1 MPAHDK
7 MPAMRRVVLV
17 VSLMILMP
25 WAMACR
31 TSPQAAEAPAAEAES
46 ATLEPDP
53 PIDCCEEWNQPR
65 APFKVFGNTWFVGT
79 QGLSSLLIAT
89 DDGLVLVD
97 VALPQSAA
105 LIDANIRELG
115 FRTADVKY
123 ILTSHAHFDHLGGV
137 RAMQRFTGATV
148 LASASTA
155 EGLALGHP
163 VPGDPQFGTGPF
175 DVFPAVTDGVRV
187 MQDRE
192 TFTLGGTTVTAHYTP
207 GHTPGATTW
216 TWQSCEAGRCLNMVY
231 LDSLTAISHDGFRYT
246 ATPGLVESFRATL
259 AHVRGL
265 PCDIVIATHPAAAG
279 LDGKLARRGDL
290 EPGAPGDPFVDTSAC
305 EAIAARSLNA
315 LEERVAKEAA
325 SQP

>member
-1 MPAHDK
+1 
-7 MPAMRRVVLV
+7 MPAMRRLALAASLIVV
-17 VSLMILMP
+17 MP
-25 WAMACR
+25 WALACR
-31 TSPQAAEAPAAEAES
+31 MSPGVAETPASGAEA

-79 QGLSSLLIAT
+79 QGLSSVLIAT
-89 DDGLVLVD
+89 DEGLVLID

-105 LIDANIRELG
+105 LIDASIRQLG
-115 FRTADVKY
+115 FQTTDVKY
-123 ILTSHAHFDHLGGV
+123 ILTSHAHFDHVGGV

-155 EGLALGHP
+155 EALALGHP

-187 MQDRE
+187 MRDRE
-192 TFTLGGTTVTAHYTP
+192 TFTLGGTTITAHYTP

-231 LDSLTAISHDGFRYT
+231 LDSLTAISHDGFRFT
-246 ATPGLVESFRATL
+246 DTPGLVETFRTALTR
-259 AHVRGL
+259 VRTL

-279 LDGKLARRGDL
+279 LDDRLTRRGAL
-290 EPGAPGDPFVDTSAC
+290 EPGAPGDPFVDSGTC
-305 EAIAARSLNA
+305 EMLADRATKMLD
-315 LEERVAKEAA
+315 ERVAKEAA
-325 SQP
+325 SQF